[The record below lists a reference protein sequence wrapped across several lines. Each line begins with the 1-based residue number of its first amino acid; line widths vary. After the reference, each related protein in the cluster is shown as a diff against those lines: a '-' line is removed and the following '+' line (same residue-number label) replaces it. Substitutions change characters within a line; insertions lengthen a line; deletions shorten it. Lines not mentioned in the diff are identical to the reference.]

1 MTNTY
6 YRDQGPVMPSLD
18 RPIGC
23 PFDPS
28 PEVTAL
34 RAELPIARLAAP
46 EGAPGVWL
54 VTGYE
59 LVRKIL
65 ADPRFSSRYETQ
77 YHPLMGAHLPPAP
90 IGDLTGM
97 DAPEHTRIRK
107 MLAGKFTVRRMN
119 QLTERVTEITRTQLD
134 EMEKQGPPADLVQVF
149 AHPIPAQM
157 ICELLGVPY
166 GERAD
171 FMGFT
176 QSVSSGDDPEAQF
189 AAFAQ
194 LGEYLQ
200 NLARAKRANPT
211 DDLLSD
217 LTASDLTEDELGGVA
232 AFLLG
237 AGLDTTAN
245 MLALGTFALLRNP
258 SQLAALRDDPSL
270 VESAVE
276 ELLRYLSIAT
286 TGMRGVLEDIEL
298 GGAPLKAG
306 DTVIIAVNAAN
317 RDPAKFPDPDV
328 LDFRRSAAGHLAF
341 GHGIH
346 QCLGQQLARVEM
358 RVAFPALL
366 ARFPSLRLAVP
377 AEEVPLRDPIQI
389 YGVRS
394 LPVTWE

>member
-1 MTNTY
+1 MNTY
-6 YRDQGPVMPSLD
+6 YRELEPVTPSFD
-18 RPIGC
+18 RPAGC

-34 RAELPIARLAAP
+34 RAEQPVARLAAP

-54 VTGYE
+54 VTSYE
-59 LVRKIL
+59 LVRQIF

-77 YHPLMGAHLPPAP
+77 YHPLMGGQLPPAP

-107 MLAGKFTVRRMN
+107 MLVGKFTVRRMN
-119 QLTERVTEITRTQLD
+119 QLTERVAEITRAQLD
-134 EMEKQGPPADLVQVF
+134 EMDKLGPPADLIQVF
-149 AHPIPAQM
+149 AHPVPAQM

-166 GERAD
+166 DERAG

-176 QSVSSGDDPEAQF
+176 QSVSNDDDPEAQL
-189 AAFAQ
+189 AAFAR
-194 LGEYLQ
+194 LGEYLR
-200 NLARAKRANPT
+200 NLARAKRAHPT

-217 LTASDLTEDELGGVA
+217 LTATDLTEDELGGVA
-232 AFLLG
+232 AFLLA

-270 VESAVE
+270 ADGAVE

-286 TGMRGVLEDIEL
+286 TGMRGVLEDVEL

-317 RDPAKFPDPDV
+317 RDPAKFSDPEV
-328 LDFRRSAAGHLAF
+328 LDVRRSAAGHLAF
-341 GHGIH
+341 GHGVH

-377 AEEVPLRDPIQI
+377 AEEVPLRDPLQI

>member
-1 MTNTY
+1 
-6 YRDQGPVMPSLD
+6 MPSFD
-18 RPIGC
+18 RPTGC

-28 PEVTAL
+28 PELTAL
-34 RAELPIARLAAP
+34 RGELPIARLAAP

-59 LVRKIL
+59 LVRKIF

-77 YHPLMGAHLPPAP
+77 YHPLMDAHMPPAP
-90 IGDLTGM
+90 LGDLTGM

-119 QLTERVTEITRTQLD
+119 QLTERVTEVTRAQLD
-134 EMEKQGPPADLVQVF
+134 EMERQGPPTDLVQAF
-149 AHPIPAQM
+149 AHPVPAQM

-166 GERAD
+166 DERAD
-171 FMGFT
+171 FAGFT
-176 QSVSSGDDPEAQF
+176 QSVSNDDDPEAQL
-189 AAFAQ
+189 AAFTR
-194 LGEYLQ
+194 LGEYLRD
-200 NLARAKRANPT
+200 LARAKRADPT

-232 AFLLG
+232 AFLLS

-245 MLALGTFALLRNP
+245 MLALGTFALLRHP

-270 VESAVE
+270 VDGAVE
-276 ELLRYLSIAT
+276 ELLRHLSIAT
-286 TGMRGVLEDIEL
+286 TGMRGVLEDVEL
-298 GGAPLKAG
+298 GGAPLRAG

-317 RDPAKFPDPDV
+317 RDPAKFSDPDV
-328 LDFRRSAAGHLAF
+328 LDIRRSTAGHLAF
-341 GHGIH
+341 GHGVH

-366 ARFPSLRLAVP
+366 TRFPSLRLAVP
-377 AEEVPLRDPIQI
+377 AEEVPLRDPVQI

>member
-1 MTNTY
+1 MNTY
-6 YRDQGPVMPSLD
+6 YREHEPVMPSFD
-18 RPIGC
+18 RPAGC

-28 PEVTAL
+28 PDLTAL

-59 LVRKIL
+59 LVRQIF
-65 ADPRFSSRYETQ
+65 ADPRFSARYETQ
-77 YHPLMGAHLPPAP
+77 YHPLMGAQLPPAP

-107 MLAGKFTVRRMN
+107 MLIGKFTVRRMN

-134 EMEKQGPPADLVQVF
+134 EMDKLGPPADLVQVF
-149 AHPIPAQM
+149 AHPVPAQT

-166 GERAD
+166 DERAD

-176 QSVSSGDDPEAQF
+176 QSLSSDDDAEAQLV
-189 AAFAQ
+189 AFTR
-194 LGEYLQ
+194 LGEYLRD
-200 NLARAKRANPT
+200 LARAKRANPT

-217 LTASDLTEDELGGVA
+217 LTATDLTEDELGGVA
-232 AFLLG
+232 AFLLA

-245 MLALGTFALLRNP
+245 MLSLGTFALLRNP

-270 VESAVE
+270 ADGAVE

-286 TGMRGVLEDIEL
+286 TGMRGVLEDVEL

-317 RDPAKFPDPDV
+317 RDPAKFSGPDV
-328 LDFRRSAAGHLAF
+328 LDVRRSAAGHLAF

-377 AEEVPLRDPIQI
+377 AQEVSLRDPIQI

>member
-1 MTNTY
+1 MANTY
-6 YRDQGPVMPSLD
+6 YRDHAPVTPSFD
-18 RPIGC
+18 RPAGC

-28 PEVTAL
+28 PELTAL

-59 LVRKIL
+59 EVRSIL
-65 ADPRFSSRYETQ
+65 ADRRFSSRYEAQ
-77 YHPLMGAHLPPAP
+77 YHPLMGAYMPPAP

-97 DAPEHTRIRK
+97 DAPEHMRLRR
-107 MLAGKFTVRRMN
+107 MLTGRFTVRRMN
-119 QLTERVTEITRTQLD
+119 QLTERVTEITRAQLD

-149 AHPIPAQM
+149 AHPVPAQM

-166 GERAD
+166 DERAD

-176 QSVSSGDDPEAQF
+176 RSLSDGDDPEAQL
-189 AAFAQ
+189 AAFAR
-194 LGEYLQ
+194 LGEYLRD
-200 NLARAKRANPT
+200 LARAKRADPT

-258 SQLAALRDDPSL
+258 AQLAALRDDPDL
-270 VESAVE
+270 VGNAVE

-286 TGMRGVLEDIEL
+286 TGMRGVLEDVEL

-306 DTVIIAVNAAN
+306 DTVVIAVNAAN
-317 RDPAKFPDPDV
+317 RDPARFADPDV
-328 LDFRRSAAGHLAF
+328 LDLRRPAAGHLAF
-341 GHGIH
+341 GHGVH

-377 AEEVPLRDPIQI
+377 ADEVPLRDPVKI
-389 YGVRS
+389 YGVHS
-394 LPVTWE
+394 LPVTW